1 VSVSQQVNSEV
12 MAAGSLTAPGG
23 RLSQLVVFGVNKKT
37 WNTTYTKYISTGGV
51 MRADELCSSPHVVLI
66 ANDEPQDN
74 FVTFFDVNT
83 YANLG
88 TISLN
93 NIALPSGT
101 TSSVGIEQCQY
112 NPRDGKFYLNLPD
125 STNTGGHV
133 LRISS
138 SAPFTIEADFNT
150 SDIVTCKPAGL
161 AVGPVDQLALGCGA
175 RTCSPTPCTP
185 PPGNSLIISDGTGTR
200 SGGSTISFVTDQA
213 GADEIWYDYGSNH
226 YYFARS
232 TIPGTTP
239 VVGALGVEDAG
250 DATTAPA
257 PDPDATGTCQG
268 PTSTVTPGGCIVTAS
283 GSHSVAADSILGLV
297 FVPISNSAAAQA
309 GTVCSGGLD
318 AFHVPGR
325 DNLGCVAVY
334 QSSEPTPEPG
344 ALLAPASP
352 TSPGP
357 RGGKKH

>member
-1 VSVSQQVNSEV
+1 
-12 MAAGSLTAPGG
+12 
-23 RLSQLVVFGVNKKT
+23 
-37 WNTTYTKYISTGGV
+37 
-51 MRADELCSSPHVVLI
+51 VVLI

-88 TISLN
+88 TIRFDGTDSN
-93 NIALPSGT
+93 GKNITAN
-101 TSSVGIEQCQY
+101 GIEQCQY
-112 NPRDGKFYLNLPD
+112 NPRDGNFYLNIPD
-125 STNTGGHV
+125 SNNGGHV
-133 LRISS
+133 LRISP
-138 SAPFTIEADFNT
+138 SAPFHVEADFNT

-161 AVGPVDQLALGCGA
+161 AVGPASQLGLGCGA
-175 RTCSPTPCTP
+175 PTCSPTPCTP
-185 PPGNSLIISDGTGTR
+185 PPGNSLIISDGTGTIP
-200 SGGSTISFVTDQA
+200 GGNTIATVTDQA
-213 GADEIWYDYGSNH
+213 GADEIWYDFGSNH

-232 TIPGTTP
+232 TLPGSTP

-250 DATTAPA
+250 NATTAPA

-297 FVPISNSAAAQA
+297 FVPISDSAAAQA
-309 GTVCSGGLD
+309 GAVCSGALD

-325 DNLGCVAVY
+325 DQLGCIAVY

-344 ALLAPASP
+344 AVAAPASP
-352 TSPGP
+352 TSPSP
-357 RGGKKH
+357 KGGKHHH